1 MQQGQKLQVKWA
13 PATSS
18 PEKCQP
24 QAFPTKEQ
32 GRINSQVAKHVSFK
46 VMQPLLM
53 KTQIMSPRK
62 GQRIA
67 SRTGKAKWMGPTKF
81 CLSEALERKQKQ
93 WYSSF
98 CDSCGHTTY
107 IRILM
112 DERNLMVFL
121 LKP

>member
-1 MQQGQKLQVKWA
+1 MQQGQTLFKLQVKWA

-18 PEKCQP
+18 PEKRQP

-32 GRINSQVAKHVSFK
+32 GRINSQLAKHVSFK
-46 VMQPLLM
+46 VMQALLM

-67 SRTGKAKWMGPTKF
+67 SQTGKAKWMGPTKF

-93 WYSSF
+93 
-98 CDSCGHTTY
+98 
-107 IRILM
+107 
-112 DERNLMVFL
+112 
-121 LKP
+121 